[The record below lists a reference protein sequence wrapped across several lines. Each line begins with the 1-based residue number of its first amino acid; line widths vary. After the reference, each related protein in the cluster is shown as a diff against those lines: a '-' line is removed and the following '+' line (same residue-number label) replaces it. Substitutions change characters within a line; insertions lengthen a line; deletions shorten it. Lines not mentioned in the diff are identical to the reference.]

1 MRIHTV
7 TSGSYMISRQKP
19 EIMQA
24 YLGSCVGV
32 TLYDRKAGI
41 GGLIHLL
48 LPEPPSVDLTW
59 NPEVSAVTG
68 IPIFIEALCRQGA
81 QKESLQACIAG
92 GALMGP
98 VSLADLRLD
107 IGGRIAE
114 RAQHILQNEKIPIR
128 QSEVGGYSSCT
139 ISLDLTTW
147 ETTIKPFAI
156 LAPKN
161 TADNFSRPTAEQLD
175 EVIEEL
181 LPIPQTALKIIRMI
195 NDDSYSFQDVSRE
208 VLQDQV
214 LSARTI
220 RMCNSVSID
229 PRMKVDS
236 IKKALLRIGDKK
248 LMLPALS
255 FSLQTFITHA
265 RQGYSLCKG
274 GIFHHSVWTADMSCK
289 LAELTGKAHPD
300 LAYTA
305 GLLHDIGKVILDQY
319 AYSAYPLFYR
329 QLQIQGNHLATDE
342 KTLFGIAHTEAGYL
356 LARRWGMPE
365 CVSET
370 ILHHHEPDKAKDNR
384 CLAHLV
390 YVADLMSSLFVLGHH
405 PDKLDTSHLQVES
418 GSDRLQTREPFDLAG
433 RSLPPGICL
442 YRQSITPAP
451 DPNLLSGTAYLRE
464 IFKKI
469 RLAGPFEFD
478 DYSINKE

>member
-1 MRIHTV
+1 MRMHTV

-48 LPEPPSVDLTW
+48 LPEPPSVDPTW
-59 NPEVSAVTG
+59 NSEVSAVTG
-68 IPIFIEALCRQGA
+68 MPIFIEALCRQGA
-81 QKESLQACIAG
+81 RKQSLQACIAG
-92 GALMGP
+92 GALIGP

-107 IGGRIAE
+107 LGGRMAE
-114 RAQHILQNEKIPIR
+114 RAQYILLNEKIPIR
-128 QSEVGGYSSCT
+128 QIEVGGYSACC

-147 ETTIKPFAI
+147 ETTIKPFEI
-156 LAPKN
+156 PAPKN

-175 EVIEEL
+175 EVIEQL
-181 LPIPQTALKIIRMI
+181 LPIPQTALKIIRMV
-195 NDDSYSFQDVSRE
+195 NDDSYSFQEVSRE

-229 PRMKVDS
+229 PGMKVDS
-236 IKKALLRIGDKK
+236 INKALLRIGDKN
-248 LMLPALS
+248 MILPALS

-274 GIFHHSVWTADMSCK
+274 GIFHHSVWTAGISGR

-342 KTLFGIAHTEAGYL
+342 KKLFGIAHTEAGYL
-356 LARRWGMPE
+356 LACRWGMPE

-384 CLAHLV
+384 CLTHLV
-390 YVADLMSSLFVLGHH
+390 YVADLMSSLFVFGHH
-405 PDKLDTSHLQVES
+405 LDKMDISHLRS
-418 GSDRLQTREPFDLAG
+418 SLKAIDFKAGSLPMLLAG
-433 RSLPPGICL
+433 ASSNAFSFTGSL
-442 YRQSITPAP
+442 
-451 DPNLLSGTAYLRE
+451 
-464 IFKKI
+464 
-469 RLAGPFEFD
+469 
-478 DYSINKE
+478 

>member
-1 MRIHTV
+1 MRMHTV

-59 NPEVSAVTG
+59 NPEINAVTG
-68 IPIFIEALCRQGA
+68 MPIFIDALCKQGA
-81 QKESLQACIAG
+81 QKGSLQACIAG

-107 IGGRIAE
+107 IGGRMAE
-114 RAQHILQNEKIPIR
+114 MAQHILQSEKIPIR
-128 QSEVGGYSSCT
+128 QIEVGGYSSCC

-147 ETTIKPFAI
+147 ETTIKPLAI
-156 LAPKN
+156 PAPK
-161 TADNFSRPTAEQLD
+161 TAADKFSRPTAEQLD

-181 LPIPQTALKIIRMI
+181 LPIPQTALKILRMI
-195 NDDSYSFQDVSRE
+195 NDDSYSFGEVSRE

-214 LSARTI
+214 LSARI
-220 RMCNSVSID
+220 IKMCNSVSID
-229 PRMKVDS
+229 PGMKVDS
-236 IKKALLRIGDKK
+236 IKKALLRIGDKN

-255 FSLQTFITHA
+255 FSLQDFITHA

-274 GIFHHSVWTADMSCK
+274 GIFHHSVRTAGISGR

-319 AYSAYPLFYR
+319 TYSAYPLFYR
-329 QLQIQGNHLATDE
+329 ELQIQGNHLETDE
-342 KTLFGIAHTEAGYL
+342 KTLFGVAHTEAGYL
-356 LARRWGMPE
+356 LACRWGMPE

-384 CLAHLV
+384 CLTHLV
-390 YVADLMSSLFVLGHH
+390 YIADLISSRFVLGHNL
-405 PDKLDTSHLQVES
+405 DKMDISHLLSSLEAIDFNT
-418 GSDRLQTREPFDLAG
+418 GSLPMLLAG
-433 RSLPPGICL
+433 ACSRPFAFTRSL
-442 YRQSITPAP
+442 
-451 DPNLLSGTAYLRE
+451 
-464 IFKKI
+464 
-469 RLAGPFEFD
+469 
-478 DYSINKE
+478 